1 MLFYLQPVGLHIL
14 MVYVTVVCMYG
25 IFIYVIYNDIYV
37 MSSLHNYSLLSCL
50 CHLYILLLIW
60 NMFLTSRNLL
70 FRL

>member
-14 MVYVTVVCMYG
+14 MVYVTVVCIYG

-37 MSSLHNYSLLSCL
+37 MSSLHNYFLLSCL
-50 CHLYILLLIW
+50 CHLYILLLIC